1 MATILENLRR
11 RQGELAGDPNASLD
25 NVRAAVAAMEQG
37 ISSTAWSKYMEQFAS
52 DTTGGAVDAV
62 QLARLTATDGTA
74 GDEVLARKRGYIV
87 GNAMCGMTTNDTMD
101 YAVESI
107 DHGVKGEACEFENP
121 CPTPGNDEALMIEE
135 RASQR
140 N

>member
-11 RQGELAGDPNASLD
+11 RQGDLKGDAQATAE
-25 NVRAAVAAMEQG
+25 NVLLAVAAMEQG
-37 ISSTAWSKYMEQFAS
+37 ITSTAWRKYMEQFAS
-52 DTTGGAVDAV
+52 DTTGAVDAD

-74 GDEVLARKRGYIV
+74 SDDVLARKRGYIV

-107 DHGVKGEACEFENP
+107 DHNVKGEACEFENP
-121 CPTPGNDEALMIEE
+121 CPTQGNDEALMIAE